1 MADRLSTLGTKL
13 GPRLAQL
20 MAQATIVTKQG
31 LADTE
36 HRLRVHS
43 AQTVIDATGHE
54 MADLMAPLIQPVLAA
69 GVLPPDIHRV
79 VETMASGRY
88 QWQAIAG
95 IAFGASGVPGA
106 LSTIVSNAL
115 APTVRKAIA
124 ENPQLAPDYATLA
137 QLAAHGLATVPDFRA
152 EAAGQGIG
160 GRYIDALVKAAESPP
175 DVTTLLE
182 LLRRGAMDE
191 TQVREWFTRSGIP
204 AEVHG
209 DLLLLRFTP
218 VSAADAALSVIRGD
232 TPLAEGKAAAAQSG
246 MDPGQFETI
255 VANGRDG
262 LPLDA
267 LLSLW
272 RRGEITEDELQR
284 GIRQARVDPLWDE
297 AVRKLGVI
305 PPTPDEALNAL
316 LQGQITEDEARR
328 RYIEGGGDPT
338 WFTDSF
344 NANGSAPTPVE
355 AADMANRGIIPWDG
369 SGPGVTSFQQAFLEG
384 PWRNKWLD
392 AFRAAAEYLPPPR
405 TVTALLSEG
414 AIDVAT
420 AQDLLQRQGLSHEL
434 AVAYTTSGSNTK
446 TADARKLAETQIV
459 ALYTDRAV
467 DRAEASTM
475 LVGINYTP
483 DEAEFLLTLA
493 DLARVQRYLE
503 TAISTVHTQYTNH
516 TVDRGTASSRLDDLL
531 VPSAQRDD
539 LLTLWDLERQTRVRV
554 LTESQV
560 VRAVKK
566 ELLTQD
572 EGVTRLVQ
580 QGYPEDDA
588 RILLQL

>member
-20 MAQATIVTKQG
+20 MAQATIITKQG

-69 GVLPPDIHRV
+69 RVLPADIHRV

-115 APTVRKAIA
+115 APTVRKAIQD
-124 ENPQLAPDYATLA
+124 NPQLAPDYSTLA
-137 QLAAHGLATVPDFRA
+137 QLTAHGLASESDFRV
-152 EAAGQGIG
+152 EAAGQGIA
-160 GRYIDALVKAAESPP
+160 GRYIDPLIKAAQSPP
-175 DVTTLLE
+175 DITTLLE
-182 LLRRGAMDE
+182 LLRRGAMTE
-191 TQVREWFTRSGIP
+191 EEVRAWFTRSGIP
-204 AEVHG
+204 TEVHDG
-209 DLLLLRFTP
+209 LLLLRLTP
-218 VSAADAALSVIRGD
+218 ISPADAALSVIRGD
-232 TPLAEGKAAAAQSG
+232 TPLDQGKAVAAQSG
-246 MDPGQFETI
+246 MDGGQFESI
-255 VANGRDG
+255 VANGQDG

-267 LLSLW
+267 LLDLW
-272 RRGEITEDELQR
+272 RRGQIDDARLDR
-284 GIRQARVDPLWDE
+284 GIRQARIAPEWHD
-297 AVRKLGVI
+297 AVKRLGII
-305 PPTPDEALNAL
+305 PPSPDEALNAL
-316 LQGQITEDEARR
+316 LEGQISEDEARR
-328 RYIEGGGDPT
+328 RYTEAGGDPT
-338 WFTDSF
+338 WFTNSF
-344 NANGSAPTPVE
+344 NARGSAPTPVE

-369 SGPGVTSFQQAFLEG
+369 SGAGVVSFQQAFLEG
-384 PWRNKWLD
+384 PWRNKWEP

-420 AQDLLQRQGLSHEL
+420 AQDLLQRQGLSHDL

-459 ALYTDRAV
+459 ALYTDRAI
-467 DRAEASTM
+467 DRAGASQM
-475 LVGINYTP
+475 LVGINYTEE
-483 DEAEFLLTLA
+483 EAGFLLTLA

-516 TVDRGTASSRLDDLL
+516 TIDRGTASAQLDNLQ
-531 VPSAQRDD
+531 VPSTQRDD
-539 LLTLWDLERQTRVRV
+539 LLTLWDLERETRVRV

-560 VRAVKK
+560 VRAFKK
-566 ELLTQD
+566 ALLSED
-572 EGVTRLVQ
+572 EAVTRLVQ
-580 QGYPEDDA
+580 QGYPQDDA
-588 RILLQL
+588 QILLQI